1 MDEAIAFNRLLAAL
15 ETKGIRFIVIGMS
28 TAIAQGV
35 RDLSPCLPPRL
46 TLDMKL
52 SCGALALFVLTAS
65 VAESATLKPFNTEL
79 ATNGPMPVAEVIV
92 QSKLPPGFK
101 LSVFAAEPD
110 VRQPIGMATDA
121 RGRVWVA
128 ENYTY
133 SERTVGYHQDLRDRI
148 VVFEDTDNDGR
159 FDQRTVFWDGAERL
173 TSVEIGLG
181 GVWALALPNLYFI
194 PDENGD
200 GIPDGPP
207 QIVLDGFEY
216 QTGRHTVANGL
227 RWGPDGW
234 LYGRHGIQST
244 SHLGPPGTPAEQR
257 TAMNVGIWRYHPT
270 RHVTEVVAQGTTN
283 PWGMDWDPRGELFFI
298 NTVIGHLWHVLPGA
312 HYRRMYGDDPTA
324 HIYEPIEQT
333 ADHVHWG
340 TGEVWTDVRKGVT
353 DVTSAAGGGH
363 AHTGLLI
370 YQGGQWPDAWNNKLL
385 TINFHGR
392 RLNVEQLDRQG
403 SGFIARHTPDA
414 CFFADPWFRGI
425 DLVAAPD
432 GGVLVSDWSDAGE
445 CHDHD
450 GIHRTSGRIYKLT
463 YGDAKKGTPTD
474 LTTLGDIELV
484 KLQSDAN
491 DWLAR
496 QARRVLADRARRG
509 MRLNEARAALV
520 KLAMQ
525 DTNEVTRL
533 RALWALH
540 VFGGVDDGLLRA
552 KLNGSEYE
560 RAWAVRLMEDA
571 SHASPTAAEI
581 FHRFVAQDL
590 PRLADSEQSA
600 LVRVT
605 LASLLQKLSFPLR
618 LPLAQALL
626 AHGEDADDHQQP
638 LMLWYGI
645 EPLATNDAQFV
656 ELVASARIPRVQQL
670 AARRL
675 AEDIDTAPQRVDA
688 LLTAIA
694 KISSVPSRQA
704 VLNGLADG
712 FAGRRK
718 VAKPGS
724 WSAVESQLGAGA
736 DGALKNRLRDLSALF
751 GDGRALNQIKEVALN
766 QDADLPRRR
775 SALQALIDVRA
786 DGLRAVCE
794 QLLAVRDLSAVAASG
809 LALFDDPAIADR
821 LLAEWPNLYGAEK
834 PPVLNALLSRA
845 AWTMKML
852 DAIAAGK
859 FRRTELGVA
868 QARQIRTLHN
878 DALTQRLTEAWGSMQ
893 DTDDAAKQ
901 AALQKWRQKLNP
913 EALKRAN
920 PAYGQ
925 KLYLQSCGACHMLYS
940 VGGSIGPDLTG
951 SGRQNLDY
959 LLENILFPSA
969 MVAAEFRQTTLTLKD
984 GRSLSGVIRSRN
996 NQAVVIQMIG
1006 ETATVSLADIEQQD
1020 ISSLSMMPEGLLD
1033 ALTEV
1038 QALDLVSY
1046 LMSTA
1051 PPAGK

>member
-1 MDEAIAFNRLLAAL
+1 
-15 ETKGIRFIVIGMS
+15 
-28 TAIAQGV
+28 
-35 RDLSPCLPPRL
+35 
-46 TLDMKL
+46 MKL
-52 SCGALALFVLTAS
+52 LCGALALSVFAS
-65 VAESATLKPFNTEL
+65 LADEPATLKPFNTEP
-79 ATNGPMPVAEVIV
+79 ATNGPMPVADVV
-92 QSKLPPGFK
+92 AQSKLPPGFK
-101 LSVFAAEPD
+101 LSIFAAEPD
-110 VRQPIGMATDA
+110 VQQPIGMATDA
-121 RGRVWVA
+121 RGRLWVA

-133 SERTVGYHQDLRDRI
+133 SERTVGYHKDLRDRI

-159 FDQRTVFWDGAERL
+159 FDKRTVFWDGAERL
-173 TSVEIGLG
+173 TSLEVGLG

-194 PDENGD
+194 PDENSD
-200 GIPDGPP
+200 GIADGPP

-216 QTGRHTVANGL
+216 VAGRHTVANGL

-244 SHLGPPGTPAEQR
+244 SRIGPPGAPDEQR

-283 PWGMDWDPRGELFFI
+283 PWGMDWDARGELFFI
-298 NTVIGHLWHVLPGA
+298 NTVIGHLWHVIPGA

-340 TGEVWTDVRKGVT
+340 TGENWTDVRKGVT

-363 AHTGLLI
+363 AHTGLMI
-370 YQGGQWPDAWNNKLL
+370 YQGGQWPEAWNNKLL

-403 SGFIARHTPDA
+403 SGFVARHNPDA
-414 CFFADPWFRGI
+414 FFFADPWFRGI

-432 GGVLVSDWSDAGE
+432 GGVFISDWSDTGE

-463 YGDAKKGTPTD
+463 YGVAKKGSATD
-474 LTTLGDIELV
+474 LTTLADVELA
-484 KLQSDAN
+484 KLQGNTN

-496 QARRVLADRARRG
+496 QARRVLADRTRRG
-509 MRLNEARAALV
+509 TPLKDARAALQ
-520 KLAMQ
+520 KLAMN
-525 DTNEVTRL
+525 DASEVTRL
-533 RALWALH
+533 RALWSLQ
-540 VFGGVDDGLLRA
+540 VSGGVDDGLLRA
-552 KLNGSEYE
+552 QLNGSESE
-560 RAWAVRLMEDA
+560 RAWAIRLMEDA
-571 SHASPTAAEI
+571 SHATPAAGEI
-581 FHRFVAQDL
+581 FERFIENEL
-590 PRLADSEQSA
+590 PRLAASEKSA

-605 LASLLQKLSFPLR
+605 LASLLQKLPPAR
-618 LPLAQALL
+618 RPALAQALL
-626 AHGEDADDHQQP
+626 AHAEDADDHNQP
-638 LMLWYGI
+638 LMLWYGM
-645 EPLATNDAQFV
+645 EPLATNAGRFV
-656 ELVASARIPRVQQL
+656 ELVASARIPRVQRL

-675 AEDIDTAPQRVDA
+675 AEDIDAAPQLVDA
-688 LLTAIA
+688 LLAAIA
-694 KISSVPSRQA
+694 KIPSVPSRQA
-704 VLNGLADG
+704 ILNGLADG

-718 VAKPGS
+718 VTKPAS
-724 WSAVESQLGAGA
+724 WNVIESDLAEGA
-736 DGALKNRLRDLSALF
+736 DESLKNRIRDLSALF
-751 GDGRALNQIKEVALN
+751 GDGRALDQIKEAALN
-766 QDADLPRRR
+766 KDADLPRRR
-775 SALQALIDVRA
+775 AALQALIDARA

-809 LALFDDPAIADR
+809 LALFDDPAVADR

-834 PPVLNALLSRA
+834 PPVLNALLSRP

-852 DAIAAGK
+852 DAIAAGR

-868 QARQIRTLHN
+868 QARQIRNLHN
-878 DALTQRLTEAWGSMQ
+878 DALTQRLTETWGAIQ

-901 AALQKWRQKLNP
+901 AAAQNWRQKLNP

-920 PAYGQ
+920 PAEGQ
-925 KLYLQSCGACHMLYS
+925 KLYMQSCGACHTLYGA
-940 VGGSIGPDLTG
+940 GGTLGPDLTG

-969 MVAAEFRQTTLTLKD
+969 IVAAEFRQTTLTLKD
-984 GRSLSGVIRSRN
+984 GRSLSGVLRSRN

-1006 ETATVSLADIEQQD
+1006 ETATVSLPDIEQQET
-1020 ISSLSMMPEGLLD
+1020 SSLSLMPEGLFD
-1033 ALTEV
+1033 ALTEA